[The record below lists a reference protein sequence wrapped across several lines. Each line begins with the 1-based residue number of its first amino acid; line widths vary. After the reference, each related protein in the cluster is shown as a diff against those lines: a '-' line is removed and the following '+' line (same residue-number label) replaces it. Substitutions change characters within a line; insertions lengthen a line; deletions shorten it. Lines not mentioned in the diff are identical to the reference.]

1 MCIPDIIPLAD
12 FALTT
17 HIFAAAYHE
26 TDQVQIAADITHAG
40 RASLPCN
47 LDSPYTVVL
56 LCCTCNLLYAVVIS
70 NYLYLV
76 IWSTIAM
83 IQSTSHRLPA

>member
-40 RASLPCN
+40 RASPC
-47 LDSPYTVVL
+47 LATLTPLTL
-56 LCCTCNLLYAVVIS
+56 
-70 NYLYLV
+70 
-76 IWSTIAM
+76 
-83 IQSTSHRLPA
+83 